1 MVKSPSLGV
10 PSGRP
15 VGSAGQKNMKKH
27 EETARG
33 PALAA
38 LADALV
44 MMSFLLGKNVGKQPD
59 LVIQSDL
66 FGMVK

>member
-1 MVKSPSLGV
+1 
-10 PSGRP
+10 
-15 VGSAGQKNMKKH
+15 MKKH